1 MSVRNRQEK
10 HPSSVL
16 QVLILP
22 RGTLYNFHIDNK
34 CLERHKHNNH
44 LIKAESHFNTVL
56 SVR

>member
-1 MSVRNRQEK
+1 MSVKNRQEK

-34 CLERHKHNNH
+34 CLERHKHNSH
-44 LIKAESHFNTVL
+44 LIKAVWD
-56 SVR
+56 SVNE